1 MHENL
6 REVGGA
12 AFRILCMRS
21 GECPA
26 AFSFSLAGV
35 WMSVNFGHQ
44 TPTMEGRVW
53 GQEGGFCHNRRQTNQ
68 AVSSWTKAA
77 TLLSG

>member
-12 AFRILCMRS
+12 AFRIWCMRS

-44 TPTMEGRVW
+44 PQQWKVEFGDKRGAFVTTGDKQIKLFLAGP
-53 GQEGGFCHNRRQTNQ
+53 
-68 AVSSWTKAA
+68 KP
-77 TLLSG
+77 LLY